1 MLGRQKGFEGGLNGG
16 GGRWGVSFRA
26 WGNVDNTSYPRDLPR
41 PQSQVRYCSEL

>member
-16 GGRWGVSFRA
+16 RWGGRLVSGL
-26 WGNVDNTSYPRDLPR
+26 GNVDNTSYPRDLPR